1 MTIEYRCPTTEKVDE
16 LIQAHADLLEQHGIS
31 GGLASARPAA
41 GTVGRYYLSI
51 DAGVWARDNGT
62 SWDEVSGL
70 SEIYIQGLIDAS
82 ISSHASNASAHHT
95 AFDQADHDALPNPHH
110 PAPTYDAGNKEVVF
124 EI

>member
-1 MTIEYRCPTTEKVDE
+1 MTTEYRVPTTEKVGE

-41 GTVGRYYLSI
+41 GTVGRYYFSI

-62 SWDEVSGL
+62 GWDEVSGL

-110 PAPTYDAGNKEVVF
+110 PAPTYDAVNKEIVF

>member
-1 MTIEYRCPTTEKVDE
+1 MAEVRCPTTEKVGE

-41 GTVGRYYLSI
+41 GTVGRYYLST

-62 SWDEVSGL
+62 GWDEVSGL

-110 PAPTYDAGNKEVVF
+110 PAPTYDAVNKEVVF